1 MSAAR
6 TQRRWYARVVTPL
19 LVLAALAGLYLL
31 VLSGLGRVALGA
43 FLADNEETAARAA
56 GSMSA
61 VSALER
67 YRGPFAEGTVAAAH
81 AEDAADLAVAEEL
94 LREALALADP
104 AGECAVRFNLTLVLE
119 AAAREAEAGEG
130 PEAAVAA
137 ETGYREA
144 AAVATAAPDGCVEV
158 PSAHDAAT
166 EASDGEPERSAGDD
180 LAEAASRAS
189 AAADAAAEQGGG
201 EGGGEQP
208 AEAQP
213 ETTPPSTPSDRQDE
227 LAQRMGKAHETEQ
240 HISED
245 GEGEGDLGD
254 GTADVPAPW

>member
-1 MSAAR
+1 M
-6 TQRRWYARVVTPL
+6 TPL

-31 VLSGLGRVALGA
+31 ALSGLGRVALGA
-43 FLADNEETAARAA
+43 YLVDNEETAARAA

-61 VSALER
+61 ASVIER

-104 AGECAVRFNLTLVLE
+104 AGECAVRFNLALVLE
-119 AAAREAEAGEG
+119 AAAREVEAGEG
-130 PEAAVAA
+130 PEAAAAA
-137 ETGYREA
+137 EAGYREA
-144 AAVATAAPDGCVEV
+144 AAVAAAAPDGCAEV
-158 PSAHDAAT
+158 PSGHDTAT

-180 LAEAASRAS
+180 LADAASRAA
-189 AAADAAAEQGGG
+189 AAADAAAEQGSG
-201 EGGGEQP
+201 ESGGGGEEP
-208 AEAQP
+208 AEEQP

-227 LAQRMGKAHETEQ
+227 LAQRMDKAYETEQ

-245 GEGEGDLGD
+245 GDGEGDLGD